1 MITRYRLMHA
11 LTSFRYQEDPLL
23 FSKRF
28 QSCLQSVALII
39 SLFVHERSKYA
50 LPNFWKAN

>member
-1 MITRYRLMHA
+1 MTRCRLMHA
-11 LTSFRYQEDPLL
+11 FTRFRYQEEPLL

-28 QSCLQSVALII
+28 QSCLQSVALIT
-39 SLFVHERSKYA
+39 SLFVHGGSKYA